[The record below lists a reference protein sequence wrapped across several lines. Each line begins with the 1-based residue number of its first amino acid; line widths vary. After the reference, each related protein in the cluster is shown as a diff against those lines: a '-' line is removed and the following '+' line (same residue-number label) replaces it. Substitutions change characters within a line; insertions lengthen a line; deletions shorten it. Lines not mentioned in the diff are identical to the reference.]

1 MAESDFSWFKI
12 ASFFGAGLLMFIAIV
27 AIASGIYLAFENR
40 GFNGVIT
47 IIAGTVCAVLSVLVY
62 KNYEKK
68 SNADR
73 PGVKSK

>member
-1 MAESDFSWFKI
+1 MAESDFSWIKI
-12 ASFFGAGLLMFIAIV
+12 ASVFGAGVLLFVAIGI
-27 AIASGIYLAFENR
+27 IASGIHLIVENR
-40 GFNGVIT
+40 GFNGVMA
-47 IIAGTVCAVLSVLVY
+47 IALGAICLLLSVLVY